1 MSELRIFLAGATG
14 VIGRRLIPRLVSH
27 GCSVI
32 GLTSSPEN
40 AGRIENL
47 GGEAVV
53 CDAFDSARLTDVV
66 ERSRPDVIVN
76 QLTRIPDRI
85 DPSKIGEQMEE
96 TNRLRTEATA
106 NLLFAARHCGVK
118 RIVSQSVTFL
128 YDPEARSGPGERPAD
143 ENRRFVRP
151 DDAGFA
157 SLVDAVKEC
166 ERLTMVDD
174 DIDGLILR
182 YGFFYGPDTPY
193 EPGGSTAEDILDRK
207 WPILGS
213 GKGRFPFIHVDDAA
227 DATARAVVDGLAGVY
242 NVVDDTPAPVR
253 EWLPDVAERIGAPP
267 PRRIPAWIGRFVA
280 GPYAEYLM
288 RNQPGAS
295 NARLKRDL
303 GWKPIYPSWRD
314 GFEDLYSA
322 SAV

>member
-14 VIGRRLIPRLVSH
+14 VIGRRLIPRLRAE
-27 GCSVI
+27 GCAVV
-32 GLTSSPEN
+32 GLTSRQDR
-40 AGRIENL
+40 ADRITEL

-53 CDAFDSARLTDVV
+53 CDAFDSTRLTAVV
-66 ERSRPDVIVN
+66 ERIRPDVIVN

-106 NLLFAARHCGVK
+106 NLLFAARNGGVK
-118 RIVSQSVTFL
+118 RFVSQSVAFF
-128 YDPEARSGPGERPAD
+128 YDSMASSGPGDRPAD
-143 ENRRFVRP
+143 EDRPFVRP

-193 EPGGSTAEDILDRK
+193 ERGGTTAEDLLGRK
-207 WPILGS
+207 WPILGG
-213 GKGRFPFIHVDDAA
+213 GKGRFSFVHVDDAA
-227 DATARAVVDGLAGVY
+227 DATAEAVAAGLKGVY
-242 NVVDDTPAPVR
+242 NVVDDAPVPVA
-253 EWLPDVAERIGAPP
+253 EWLPDVAERLGAPT
-267 PRRIPAWIGRFVA
+267 PRRIPAWVGRFLA

-288 RNQPGAS
+288 RHQPGAS
-295 NARLKRDL
+295 NARIKRDL
-303 GWKPIYPSWRD
+303 DWRPGYPSWRD
-314 GFEDLYSA
+314 GFADLYS
-322 SAV
+322 